1 VTESTE
7 SFAADEPSAEAPA
20 TNGGARSR
28 PEEEICHWAVLY
40 DIAALTS
47 AKSFD
52 LERAASSVLEV
63 AIKLAGGDAGV
74 VLLQEKANQD
84 LIVHSAVNVDAD
96 AVLEDAAILDAVQ
109 EAIREG
115 RAATRETAVP
125 HLALGGARS
134 FIALPLRVRLRVPEK
149 VPRERRRYQQPL
161 LVKPLGAI
169 LVARATGSHQLASD
183 RVRALETFA
192 AHAAEVLVNARLYH
206 RATRDPL
213 TEFFQRR
220 ELEQHLAVELT
231 LAEHANAPLSLLMVT
246 IDGLGLLSERL
257 GHARAEKVIERVAK
271 MIQTQVRHEDACIR
285 YGGEEFAL
293 VLPSTD
299 EAGARV
305 LAEKILRTVAE
316 YPGFGK
322 GIDVTLSIGIA
333 VFPYHA
339 TAREELIRK
348 ADQTLFIAR
357 TEGGNKVLPW
367 HKGIPKYALRS
378 DKLLGIITGN
388 QAKDY
393 RNVMMLLD
401 TVVVVNSLLERKH
414 VLGTL
419 LDMMIQ
425 LAAAERGVLLL
436 EKNGVLRPEVAQ
448 DEHRNTVEP
457 TNICEEVVARVR
469 KDSIPLLVQAEAPS
483 PDEEALAEA
492 VRRQGLERVICVPLS
507 VKGEDIGC
515 MYFDVQAGARGL
527 GEFAETDLIFFQA
540 LAREIGSALEHARL
554 YEENVKQKLEV
565 EKLNAQLAKKVEAQA
580 EELEVL
586 EQTLEGLK
594 LKYNYDR
601 IIGKSQPIQKV
612 FKLLDRIT
620 DSDVAVLIQGE
631 TGTGKELVAK
641 ALHFNGPRKDR
652 PFVSVNCSAISE
664 SLMES
669 ELFGHVKGSFTG
681 ADADKKGLFEQAD
694 GGTIFLDE
702 VQDMSRGMQR
712 ELLRVIQEQE
722 IRRVGGKETIKIN
735 VRVISATNRDLK
747 DLVKRG
753 EFREDLYYRL
763 NVVFIEL
770 PPLRDRKEDVPLI
783 ISRLLEDMKSGPD
796 GKEIKLEKAAMRA
809 LLKHDWPG
817 NVRELQNWL
826 EKTCLMLEGDTI
838 RETDVRLEPGEQG
851 SGSGGVSSLFDSDYK
866 NAKEAFLRE
875 YLKAVLARNQ
885 GNVTRAAQEAGIVR
899 SSFHKMMRK
908 HTLRARDFGAR

>member
-1 VTESTE
+1 MAS
-7 SFAADEPSAEAPA
+7 
-20 TNGGARSR
+20 
-28 PEEEICHWAVLY
+28 
-40 DIAALTS
+40 LTS
-47 AKSFD
+47 AKSYD
-52 LERAASSVLEV
+52 LERAAAGALEV
-63 AIKLAGGDAGV
+63 AIKLAGGDSGL
-74 VLLQEKANQD
+74 VLLQERSSQD
-84 LIVHSAVNVDAD
+84 MVALVSQNVDTD
-96 AVLEDAAILDAVQ
+96 AVLEDGSILEAVQ
-109 EAIREG
+109 ESIRG
-115 RAATRETAVP
+115 GTSVVRDGGPPR
-125 HLALGGARS
+125 LALGNARA
-134 FIALPLRVRLRVPEK
+134 FVVLPLRVRLRVPTK
-149 VPRERRRYQQPL
+149 IARDRRRYPQPI

-169 LVARATGSHQLASD
+169 LIGRGGTAGPLGPD
-183 RVRALETFA
+183 RLQALESFA
-192 AHAAEVLVNARLYH
+192 THAAESIVNARLYQ
-206 RATRDPL
+206 RATRDPV

-220 ELEQHLAVELT
+220 ELEQHLLVELT
-231 LAEHANAPLSLLMVT
+231 LAEHANAPLSVLMMSVGG
-246 IDGLGLLSERL
+246 GLTKLSERL
-257 GHARAEKVIERVAK
+257 GHARADKVIERVAR
-271 MIQTQVRHEDACIR
+271 IIRSQVRTEDACFR
-285 YGGEEFAL
+285 YGAEEFAI

-299 EAGARV
+299 EAGAKTA
-305 LAEKILRTVAE
+305 AEKIAKSVSD

-322 GIDVTLSIGIA
+322 GAEVSVATGLA

-339 TAREELIRK
+339 GSREELIRK

-357 TEGGNKVLPW
+357 TEGQRALAW
-367 HKGIPKYALRS
+367 HKGIPKFALRS
-378 DKLLGIITGN
+378 DKLMGIITGN
-388 QAKDY
+388 TAKDY

-401 TVVVVNSLLERKH
+401 TVVVVNSLLERRH

-425 LAAAERGVLLL
+425 LAAAERGILFL
-436 EKNGVLRPEVAQ
+436 EKNGVLTPEVAQ
-448 DEHRNTVEP
+448 DEHRNPVAP
-457 TNICEEVVARVR
+457 TNVCDEVLARVR
-469 KDSIPLLVQAEAPS
+469 KQSIPLLVTAEAHAS
-483 PDEEALAEA
+483 DEETLAEA
-492 VRRQGLERVICVPLS
+492 VRLRGFERVVCVPLS
-507 VKGEDIGC
+507 VKGQDVGC
-515 MYFDVQAGARGL
+515 MYFDVTAGHTTL
-527 GEFAETDLIFFQA
+527 GEFAESDLIFFQA

-554 YEENVKQKLEV
+554 YEENVKHKQEL

-601 IIGKSQPIQKV
+601 IVGKSQAIQKV

-783 ISRLLEDMKSGPD
+783 VNRLLDDVKTQND
-796 GKEIKLEKAAMRA
+796 GREVRIEKGAMRA
-809 LLKHDWPG
+809 LLRHDWPG

-838 RETDVRLEPGEQG
+838 HETDVRLEGGDQKG
-851 SGSGGVSSLFDSDYK
+851 SGSGISGLFDSDYK

-885 GNVTRAAQEAGIVR
+885 GNVTKAALEAGIMR

-908 HTLRARDFGAR
+908 HQLRARDFGGH